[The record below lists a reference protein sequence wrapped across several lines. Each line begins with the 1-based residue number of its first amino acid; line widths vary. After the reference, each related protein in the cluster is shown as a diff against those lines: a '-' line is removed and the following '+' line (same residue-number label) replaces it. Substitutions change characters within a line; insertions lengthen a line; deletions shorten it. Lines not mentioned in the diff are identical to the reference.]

1 MAWVKRSKHL
11 LAKAKGAFKH
21 QDMARAWRTWLHMA
35 MQARALSGR
44 EGQAKQKEMQMQ
56 QMKKEMLKGILTV
69 DARARLDRIRVV
81 KPDKAGALE
90 NFILQRKARA
100 IDEKQLIQLLDQMNQ
115 QIGETKVIRSRVQ
128 FSDSDDDNDDDLM

>member
-1 MAWVKRSKHL
+1 
-11 LAKAKGAFKH
+11 
-21 QDMARAWRTWLHMA
+21 
-35 MQARALSGR
+35 
-44 EGQAKQKEMQMQ
+44 
-56 QMKKEMLKGILTV
+56 MLKGILTV

>member
-44 EGQAKQKEMQMQ
+44 EGQAKQKEMRDEIARQ
-56 QMKKEMLKGILTV
+56 KILRTLV
-69 DARARLDRIRVV
+69 HMGGSSQPRTPYPLVRL
-81 KPDKAGALE
+81 
-90 NFILQRKARA
+90 
-100 IDEKQLIQLLDQMNQ
+100 
-115 QIGETKVIRSRVQ
+115 TY
-128 FSDSDDDNDDDLM
+128 